1 MRAQLTVLKIMLLL
15 SIGLTGGCI
24 DKDVESLPA
33 NQSPPPL
40 DVEVALDSGV
50 VRGHDHPESEVWEWL
65 GIPFAQPPVGDL
77 RWRAPQP
84 IDAWDGVRETT
95 SFGAPC
101 PQLRAGSFIGT
112 EDCLH
117 LNVWRPRTQERGL
130 PVYVWIHGGGN
141 RSGSNDISLHQG
153 DRLAMQSN
161 IVVVSIQ
168 YRLGPLGWLYF
179 EPLHSGN
186 PLDDSGNFGLLD
198 IILTLQWIQNNIEA
212 FGGDTGNVII
222 TGESAGGINIM
233 SLLLS
238 EQASGLFHKA
248 IIQSG
253 RPESP
258 SLEQGTEWAAALY
271 DNLSELVGV
280 STSDPTNE
288 ELAQFMR
295 DRSAEEL
302 VESFRD
308 IPRIYSFSDGTVVP
322 MDGIAQFATGEY
334 VNKVPIIVGTNRDEY
349 KLWTNPVYLNAY
361 PTETEEMRAGLG
373 RYVSDLWRV
382 VGADQF
388 ATEIT
393 AAPDQPYV
401 YVYRFNWGAPD
412 LDGNS
417 PFPDDFGELLGAH
430 HAVDIPFV
438 LGNWEEW
445 LVPLLTDLFFTE
457 GSAVGRQNL
466 SEAIT
471 KYFAAFA
478 HSGNPNGSNLPTW
491 EPFTVNGA
499 FKAIEFNVDLIDSSA
514 KFTVDRETY
523 TVESVLTDLEANL
536 VEPTRS
542 GVLEEMFGLGWD
554 SLKSYQP

>member
-1 MRAQLTVLKIMLLL
+1 MRSQLAVLKIMLLL